1 MSKKVLIN
9 IMNPGKAPADNGRTI
24 TALKLAA
31 NYGPAFDAIL
41 PDLETCNMCCIRFD
55 AMPAAQA
62 AGVPVHGEG
71 REHWDMAGLVLD
83 DWQILNF

>member
-9 IMNPGKAPADNGRTI
+9 IMNPGKAPADN
-24 TALKLAA
+24 
-31 NYGPAFDAIL
+31 YGPAFDAIL
-41 PDLETCNMCCIRFD
+41 PNIETCNMCCIRFD